1 MPNKLQLLKR
11 ITPEVTFILKQRYD
25 MLNTIQSFQPIGRRL
40 LALKTAVS
48 ERITRREL
56 NLLQKEGF
64 VLIGAEGV
72 SLTLEGAALLN
83 DMQPLLREILGLNRL
98 GEELAQRYGLTKAL
112 VVPGDSSEDEKV
124 LRDIARAA
132 ALVLKERIKADSVI
146 AVMGGSTLA
155 GLTEMF
161 TGMSLPAVTVVPARG
176 GLGERVETQA
186 NTIAA
191 KLANNL
197 GGRYRLLHIPENLD
211 PLTLKTLLAD
221 RRIQEV
227 INTIKKADILIYS
240 VGRADVMA
248 RRRGLSLENMEKLL
262 EKGAVA
268 ETLGNYLNDQGEAIE
283 RAPSIGLEFADMSRL
298 TLTLMVA
305 GGRFKA
311 DALAAALKENNARM
325 LVTDEGAAREIL
337 ADLI

>member
-1 MPNKLQLLKR
+1 MPNELQLLKR
-11 ITPEVTFILKQRYD
+11 ITPEVTFILKRRYD

-40 LALKTAVS
+40 LALKIAVS

-56 NLLQKEGF
+56 SLLQKEGF

-72 SLTLEGAALLN
+72 SLTLEGAEFLN
-83 DMQPLLREILGLNRL
+83 DIQPLLREILGLNRL
-98 GEELAQRYGLTKAL
+98 GEELARRYGLSKAL
-112 VVPGDSSEDEKV
+112 VVPGDSGEDEKV

-132 ALVLKERIKADSVI
+132 ALVLKERIKGNSVI

-155 GLTEMF
+155 ALTEMF
-161 TGMSLPAVTVVPARG
+161 TGMSFPEVTVVPARG
-176 GLGERVETQA
+176 GLGERVEIQA

-191 KLANNL
+191 KLATNI

-211 PLTLKTLLAD
+211 PIALKALLAD

-227 INTIKKADILIYS
+227 INTIKKADILVYS

-248 RRRGLSLENMEKLL
+248 RRRGLSFEDMEKLL

-268 ETLGNYLNDQGEAIE
+268 ETLGNYLSDRGEVVE
-283 RAPSIGLEFADMSRL
+283 RAPGIGLEFNDMSRL
-298 TLTLMVA
+298 ALTLMVA
-305 GGRFKA
+305 GGRHKA
-311 DALAAALKENNARM
+311 EALAAALKGNNARI